1 MLRCVKFYA
10 SFYVK
15 IIDIEKG
22 GYVIFLYILRWKG
35 VLMLTACLIIL
46 ALGMVI
52 SITCVIFFGVDV
64 GDTKN
69 NLIKEQKH
77 INAVTYSAIVSF
89 IALFIAYT
97 LVCFVNPNNIINFGD
112 FIIILLSNIPF
123 LFVFFTVFASLRS
136 CFVFLGLGCGIL
148 IILVIC
154 KIPLILPI
162 GLSMLFGFAICLL
175 LLSLTARKQ
184 YQFKE
189 NIRYIE
195 ENITLDSLEV
205 ILGTKP
211 ANWEQDEDKLIIIYE
226 KTQWR
231 GFLRGGTI
239 VRSVKVTLIDEKVV
253 KVTTKNLDVPVW

>member
-97 LVCFVNPNNIINFGD
+97 LVCFVNPNNII
-112 FIIILLSNIPF
+112 ILE
-123 LFVFFTVFASLRS
+123 T
-136 CFVFLGLGCGIL
+136 
-148 IILVIC
+148 
-154 KIPLILPI
+154 
-162 GLSMLFGFAICLL
+162 
-175 LLSLTARKQ
+175 LSL
-184 YQFKE
+184 F
-189 NIRYIE
+189 
-195 ENITLDSLEV
+195 
-205 ILGTKP
+205 
-211 ANWEQDEDKLIIIYE
+211 
-226 KTQWR
+226 
-231 GFLRGGTI
+231 F
-239 VRSVKVTLIDEKVV
+239 
-253 KVTTKNLDVPVW
+253 